1 VKRVDWRRDPEAIR
15 EFTALAKADGFRLSS
30 IVSGRQVLMR
40 YSDFLSERFKSDI
53 YAAGWSEFLAYKA
66 YLADIGV
73 SRATIRSY
81 LSYIGSY
88 YRLLAQ
94 STQLESISTLCGRIL
109 TVGLPRRTW
118 SERRRPFDPAILQKI
133 LRTAR
138 RRGGEDYIFLLTLLY
153 TGGRAQ
159 FYGLK
164 VREVDF
170 RRMEISTVVKP
181 GKRITIPMHPTLA
194 EVLHNHMSQRGYR
207 SVYVFRRGR
216 DPTTRKGMQTNR
228 QNAWRICKRIEDR
241 ARIREPVY
249 PHRFRKTLA
258 TIGRRAGMDPQF
270 VQAILGH
277 ETVMATLDH
286 YAQVDLED
294 VKREFAKLDL
304 LGNGNPTNVS
314 RRSRLLQELAPLAPK
329 DREHEWKAHVEA
341 LLTMAHRSADL
352 AKPPKSHRYLR
363 VARNSACR
371 LASEVPR

>member
-1 VKRVDWRRDPEAIR
+1 
-15 EFTALAKADGFRLSS
+15 
-30 IVSGRQVLMR
+30 MR